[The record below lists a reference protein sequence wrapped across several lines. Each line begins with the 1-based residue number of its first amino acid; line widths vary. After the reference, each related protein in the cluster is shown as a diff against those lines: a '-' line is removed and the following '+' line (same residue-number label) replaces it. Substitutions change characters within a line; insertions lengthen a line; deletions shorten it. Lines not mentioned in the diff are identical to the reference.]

1 MVTRSSHRRSPRR
14 PSSFVLHQLSLGLF
28 LSLLILCSALAP
40 PDAGAQGGK
49 TYAKEL
55 SQAFA
60 DVARQVDPAIV
71 SITTEATVRPAR
83 GFDPFE
89 DPFFRQ
95 FLPPSHPRLNPPRG
109 QKQQSL
115 GSGVIV
121 NSNGTILTNNH
132 VVDRADKITV
142 VLSDGRKL
150 PAKVVGKDPE
160 SDIAVVRID
169 VSGLPTA
176 RLGDSDKLKI
186 GEWVLALGNPFGL
199 SHTVTAGIVSARGRS
214 LDGLESTKFQDF
226 IQTDAAINPGNSGG
240 ALVNMDGEVVGIN
253 TAIESPTGVYVG
265 YGFAIPVNMARRVME
280 SLIASGKVSRG
291 WLGISIQNIPEDA
304 LSTLGLKSQEGTIVS
319 EVHEDTPAQ
328 KAGVQTGDVIVAVNG
343 KPIKDRDDLMN
354 TIAATDP
361 GKPVALKVVR
371 EKKEVTI
378 SVTLGE
384 RPPMERLAAMGGREE
399 SASAQGLGIEV
410 QDLTPDLAEQFG
422 YRGQAGVVITGIAED
437 SPAAEA
443 GLREGDLIKSV
454 GQSPVKNAAEFR
466 RALSTLK
473 PGGTAL
479 LLIRRGRSQRY
490 VSIQVPKE

>member
-1 MVTRSSHRRSPRR
+1 LLIHRL
-14 PSSFVLHQLSLGLF
+14 SFGLF
-28 LSLLILCSALAP
+28 LSLLVLCSALAP
-40 PDAGAQGGK
+40 PDAGAQGGRA
-49 TYAKEL
+49 YAKEL

-60 DVARQVDPAIV
+60 DVAKQVDPAIV
-71 SITTEATVRPAR
+71 SITTEATVMPAGR
-83 GFDPFE
+83 GFDPFD

-95 FLPPSHPRLNPPRG
+95 FFPPSHPRIPRS

-121 NSNGTILTNNH
+121 NPNGTILTNNH

-142 VLSDGRKL
+142 VLSDGRKF
-150 PAKVVGKDPE
+150 PARVVGKDPE

-169 VSGLPTA
+169 AGGLPIA
-176 RLGDSDKLKI
+176 RLGDSDKLQI
-186 GEWVLALGNPFGL
+186 GEWVLALGNPFNL
-199 SHTVTAGIVSARGRS
+199 SHTVTAGIVSARGRN
-214 LDGLESTKFQDF
+214 LDGLDSRFQDF

-265 YGFAIPVNMARRVME
+265 YGFAIPINMARRVME

-291 WLGISIQNIPEDA
+291 WLGVTIDNIPEEA
-304 LSTLGLKSQEGTIVS
+304 SSTLGLKSQEGAIVS

-343 KPIKDRDDLMN
+343 KPIKDRDDLVK

-361 GKPVALKVVR
+361 GRPVSLKVVR

-378 SVTLGE
+378 FVTLGE
-384 RPPMERLAAMGGREE
+384 RPPMGKLAAMGGREE
-399 SASAQGLGIEV
+399 SASAQALGIEV

-422 YRGQAGVVITGIAED
+422 YKGQAGVVITGIAED

-443 GLREGDLIKSV
+443 RLREGDLIKSV
-454 GQSPVKNAAEFR
+454 GQRPVKSAAEFR

-473 PGGTAL
+473 PGEYAL
-479 LLIRRGRSQRY
+479 LLVRRGRSQRF